1 MQNGS
6 VRMARELDVYLDQNP
21 IGKLEQDNHGEITFQ
36 YNENWID
43 EPQAVPLSQSLP
55 LRKQEF
61 TKRECIGFFN
71 GILPEGENREIA
83 AKNVGVSA
91 KNDVAL
97 LEQIGGE
104 CAGAITFLPLGH
116 TLPTQIGQYRPLSD
130 PELGDILRK
139 LPRCP
144 LLAGEDHVR
153 LSLAGAQDKVA
164 VHIANAQISLPLD
177 GAPST
182 HILKPALGHYE
193 GIVANELLCMQL
205 AKAIGMPTPSVA
217 RGSTGGI
224 EYLLVERYDR
234 IRIEG
239 QPLAR
244 LHQED
249 FCQALGIVSINKY
262 QNEGGPSLRQCFQ
275 LLRDAGSFPVV
286 DIVRLLDAVIFNF
299 LIGNHDA
306 HGKNFSLLYRQN
318 AAKSRVTSMAPFY
331 DLICTDYYPDLSKKM
346 AMKIG
351 GEYEATRVYPRH
363 FEQFAEEAGLT
374 KIMVRRRVS
383 FITQAILAKLPEVT
397 PEHPVGIGVAAIIRS
412 QCDRTIELFK
422 K

>member
-1 MQNGS
+1 
-6 VRMARELDVYLDQNP
+6 MARELDVYLDQNP
-21 IGKLEQDNHGEITFQ
+21 VGKLLQDDHGEKTFQ
-36 YNENWID
+36 YHESWLND
-43 EPQAVPLSQSLP
+43 PQAVALSQSLP
-55 LRKQEF
+55 LRQQEY
-61 TKRECIGFFN
+61 TRRECIGFFN
-71 GILPEGENREIA
+71 GILPEGENRNVV

-104 CAGAITFLPLGH
+104 CAGAITFLPSGQ
-116 TLPTQIGQYRPLSD
+116 TLSAQTWQYRPLSD
-130 PELGDILRK
+130 HELGDILRK
-139 LPRCP
+139 LPRRP

-153 LSLAGAQDKVA
+153 LSLAGAQDKLVVFIDA
-164 VHIANAQISLPLD
+164 AQIALPQY

-182 HILKPALGHYE
+182 HILKPALDHYN

-205 AKAIGMPTPSVA
+205 AKAIGLPTPSVA
-217 RGSTGGI
+217 RGEVEGI

-234 IRIEG
+234 VKIEDH
-239 QPLAR
+239 PLAR

-249 FCQALGIVSINKY
+249 FCQALGIVSTNKY

-275 LLRDAGSFPVV
+275 LLRDAGSFPAV

-318 AAKSRVTSMAPFY
+318 TAKARVTSLAPFY

-351 GEYEATRVYPRH
+351 GEYEATKIYPRH
-363 FEQFAEEAGLT
+363 FERFAEEVGLNKT
-374 KIMVRRRVS
+374 MVMRRVS
-383 FITQAILAKLPEVT
+383 FITQEILTKLPEVSS
-397 PEHPVGIGVAAIIRS
+397 EHPVAIGVATMIRS
-412 QCDRTIELFK
+412 QCDRTVELFK